1 VSFRSYLSNR
11 EMELLTDEIHF
22 GCPGVYNYTADAYG
36 EFSSSAIAGQGFLRN
51 MFGELEDSFP
61 VRTAE
66 S

>member
-1 VSFRSYLSNR
+1 
-11 EMELLTDEIHF
+11 MELLTDEIHF